1 MTRSDRFLFT
11 LSDFGVVTSYIV
23 SFKEEGISAKNKVML
38 FMNKFVVITILFNFF
53 IHVLPFYFTDNIVPI
68 TVCGARNDKLRCTLN
83 VFSEYGEF
91 SV

>member
-1 MTRSDRFLFT
+1 MTRSERFLFT

-23 SFKEEGISAKNKVML
+23 SFKDEGISAKNKVMV
-38 FMNKFVVITILFNFF
+38 FMNKFVVITILYF

-68 TVCGARNDKLRCTLN
+68 TVCGARNDKLLCTLN

>member
-1 MTRSDRFLFT
+1 MVFGTGVRVLPSLSKAVLIYGAASLFPPRPGVMTRSDRFLFT

-23 SFKEEGISAKNKVML
+23 SFKEEGIS
-38 FMNKFVVITILFNFF
+38 
-53 IHVLPFYFTDNIVPI
+53 I
-68 TVCGARNDKLRCTLN
+68 TVCGARNDKLLCTLN